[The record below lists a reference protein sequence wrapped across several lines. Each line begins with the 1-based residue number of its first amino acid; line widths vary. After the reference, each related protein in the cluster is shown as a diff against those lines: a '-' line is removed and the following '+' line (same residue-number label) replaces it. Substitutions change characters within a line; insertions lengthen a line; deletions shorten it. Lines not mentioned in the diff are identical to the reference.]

1 MIVQNLNENWKM
13 KEEGAKE
20 YLDAKVPGSVYQ
32 VYLEHGLMKD
42 PYFRDQETTG

>member
-20 YLDAKVPGSVYQ
+20 YLYAKVPGSVIRYIWSM
-32 VYLEHGLMKD
+32 VL
-42 PYFRDQETTG
+42 